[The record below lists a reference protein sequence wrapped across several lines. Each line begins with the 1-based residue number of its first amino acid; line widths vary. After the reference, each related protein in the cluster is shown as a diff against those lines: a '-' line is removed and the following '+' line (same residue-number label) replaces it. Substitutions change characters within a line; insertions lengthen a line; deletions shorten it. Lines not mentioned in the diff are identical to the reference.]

1 MAELFKLVFIDESIM
16 RIVYG
21 HLTYKHIPKEWVG
34 YKFIFKEALDLYSR
48 KNVVPSLGV
57 VSQKYATNEDVQEAI
72 EEIKEAR
79 LVDRDLIIDQ
89 LESFIKETDF
99 EILSQRV
106 HDLYEEGKKEEA
118 IQLNAEESK
127 RINELSLRMTGNN
140 FVNVVAGFEERMEE
154 RKVEEEDELKEGLKE
169 KIPFG
174 IDGLD
179 DRSHGGANRTD
190 TILWIAR
197 SGIGK
202 AESLDS
208 DVMTPKGIVKMK
220 DIVLGQEIFGI
231 DGKKQKVIGIYP
243 QGILDCYEIEFTDG
257 TKVKCNDKHV
267 WTVFNKRSK
276 HRLQNLTTAELIE
289 RGLNLPSFRN
299 GEKYVTKK
307 GTIRYGNK
315 ERPKWSIPNI
325 QAVEFESQKILID
338 PYTMGALLGDGSF
351 CTGQTI
357 LFTNPEKEIVER
369 MIFPENQFLT
379 IYKGKR
385 DYDYAITK
393 GESKH
398 SMYWYL
404 SQYKLEG
411 RKSIEKFIPKE
422 YIFNSKEIRLELLRG
437 LLDTDGYVSKEGVI
451 ELALT
456 SKQLIEDAIFIAR
469 SLGCLCHEVKQMKSG
484 YKKNGEYIQCKD
496 HYRVR
501 IVPPKGLDLFHLTR
515 KSQRLMQEKKKYCVD
530 RAIKSIRYIGKE
542 AMQCIEVSNED
553 GLYLTNNFIA
563 THNSTMLKWQ
573 GFVAAIRGFSVL
585 HIQLEGGV
593 DAAVTKYEQMWTLEE
608 YSKLKRGNISEDKWK
623 QIKKMLKQ
631 MQEFNREI
639 TVYGFKRFGEAS
651 VLDIRERC
659 VEYQRIYGKFPDLLV
674 VDSLDLLK
682 TGTNKKLD
690 NDPEY
695 KKEKLQ
701 KVAQLLK
708 DLAVELNCVVA
719 TATQTSDVPME
730 IWNNEDKVI
739 DRSYTE
745 GDKTLVKPFSF
756 VYTINMTIQEKKNH
770 LCRIY
775 VDKLRDYRG
784 DRETF
789 SIATNYEQGR
799 FYDKKRT
806 LEMYEAMDK
815 SKDSQESNPTKKK
828 KVKPSKGEVL

>member
-202 AESLDS
+202 
-208 DVMTPKGIVKMK
+208 
-220 DIVLGQEIFGI
+220 
-231 DGKKQKVIGIYP
+231 
-243 QGILDCYEIEFTDG
+243 
-257 TKVKCNDKHV
+257 
-267 WTVFNKRSK
+267 
-276 HRLQNLTTAELIE
+276 
-289 RGLNLPSFRN
+289 
-299 GEKYVTKK
+299 
-307 GTIRYGNK
+307 
-315 ERPKWSIPNI
+315 
-325 QAVEFESQKILID
+325 
-338 PYTMGALLGDGSF
+338 
-351 CTGQTI
+351 
-357 LFTNPEKEIVER
+357 
-369 MIFPENQFLT
+369 
-379 IYKGKR
+379 
-385 DYDYAITK
+385 
-393 GESKH
+393 
-398 SMYWYL
+398 
-404 SQYKLEG
+404 
-411 RKSIEKFIPKE
+411 
-422 YIFNSKEIRLELLRG
+422 
-437 LLDTDGYVSKEGVI
+437 
-451 ELALT
+451 
-456 SKQLIEDAIFIAR
+456 
-469 SLGCLCHEVKQMKSG
+469 
-484 YKKNGEYIQCKD
+484 
-496 HYRVR
+496 
-501 IVPPKGLDLFHLTR
+501 
-515 KSQRLMQEKKKYCVD
+515 
-530 RAIKSIRYIGKE
+530 
-542 AMQCIEVSNED
+542 
-553 GLYLTNNFIA
+553 
-563 THNSTMLKWQ
+563 STCLKWQ
-573 GFVAAIRGFSVL
+573 GFIAAIRGFSVL

-593 DAAVTKYEQMWTLEE
+593 DAAVIKYDQIWTLEE
-608 YSKLKRGNISEDKWK
+608 YSKLKRGNISKDKWD
-623 QIKKMLKQ
+623 QIKKILKQ

-806 LEMYEAMDK
+806 LEMYKAMDK
-815 SKDSQESNPTKKK
+815 SKDSQESNLTKKK